1 MPEIF
6 VFISVI
12 IFLIILSAFFS
23 SSETALTAV
32 SEARIH
38 ELALQGS
45 KRAIIIEKI
54 LIKKE
59 KMISTLLVGNNLVN
73 VIASVYATSFALNF
87 FAEFGLIFVTIVMTI
102 ILVIFAEVIPKTYAF
117 SHADKMALAV
127 APIINII
134 ILVLTPATFI
144 TERFAKVVSG
154 PIIDDDEAKTEEL
167 RGMIRLHAGNESK
180 AKERGK
186 MMSSMLDMDAV
197 TIEAVMTHRG
207 AVTMIDSK
215 SVPESIFKVVGE
227 SPFTRIP
234 IYSGSPD
241 NIIGIIHA
249 KELFRSLR
257 RRNFKNLEILNLTEL
272 MIQPYFA
279 PETTLLFDQL
289 EIFRARREHF
299 AVVVDEY
306 GDFRGIV
313 TLEDILE
320 EIVGEIDDETDIHVK
335 GVKPQPD
342 GSLIT
347 DGSVTI
353 RDLNRSLGWSLP
365 DENANTIAGLVL
377 YESKTIPEP
386 GQEFRFFE
394 SDLESYK
401 KKVTLFLNYVYGM
414 KLGLILKKNNLLE
427 FIIFLNRKCFQR
439 NRM

>member
-6 VFISVI
+6 IFISVI

-117 SHADKMALAV
+117 SHADKLALAV

-386 GQEFRFFE
+386 GQEFRFF
-394 SDLESYK
+394 DIRFRILQK
-401 KKVTLFLNYVYGM
+401 KGN
-414 KLGLILKKNNLLE
+414 
-427 FIIFLNRKCFQR
+427 FISQLRLWNEIGINTEKE
-439 NRM
+439 

>member
-117 SHADKMALAV
+117 SHADKLALAV

-386 GQEFRFFE
+386 GQEFRFF
-394 SDLESYK
+394 DIRFRILQK
-401 KKVTLFLNYVYGM
+401 KGN
-414 KLGLILKKNNLLE
+414 
-427 FIIFLNRKCFQR
+427 FISQLRLWNEIGIKTEKE
-439 NRM
+439 

>member
-117 SHADKMALAV
+117 SHADKLALAV

-154 PIIDDDEAKTEEL
+154 PIIDDEEAKTEEL

-257 RRNFKNLEILNLTEL
+257 RRSFKNLEILNLSEL

-386 GQEFRFFE
+386 GQEFRFF
-394 SDLESYK
+394 DIRFRILQK
-401 KKVTLFLNYVYGM
+401 KGN
-414 KLGLILKKNNLLE
+414 
-427 FIIFLNRKCFQR
+427 FISQLRLWNEIGINTEKE
-439 NRM
+439 

>member
-117 SHADKMALAV
+117 SHADKLALAV

-386 GQEFRFFE
+386 GQEFRFF
-394 SDLESYK
+394 DIRFRILQK
-401 KKVTLFLNYVYGM
+401 KGN
-414 KLGLILKKNNLLE
+414 
-427 FIIFLNRKCFQR
+427 FISQLRLWNEIGINTEKE
-439 NRM
+439 

>member
-1 MPEIF
+1 MYELFI
-6 VFISVI
+6 FISI
-12 IFLIILSAFFS
+12 IITLIILSAFFS

-38 ELALQGS
+38 ELALQGNN
-45 KRAIIIEKI
+45 RAIVIEKI

-59 KMISTLLVGNNLVN
+59 KMISALLIGNNLVN
-73 VIASVYATSFALNF
+73 VIASVYATSFALNY
-87 FAEFGLIFVTIVMTI
+87 FADFGLIFVTISMTI

-117 SHADKMALAV
+117 SHADELALKV

-144 TERFAKVVSG
+144 TERLAKIVSG
-154 PIIDDDEAKTEEL
+154 PVVENDEAKTEEL

-197 TIEAVMTHRG
+197 TLAAVMTHRG
-207 AVTMIDSK
+207 GVTMIDSK
-215 SVPESIFKVVGE
+215 SAPEIIFKVAGE

-241 NIIGIIHA
+241 NIIGILHA
-249 KELFRSLR
+249 KELFRNLR
-257 RRNFKNLEILNLTEL
+257 RRNFKKLDTINLSEL

-353 RDLNRSLGWSLP
+353 RDLNRSLGWNLP
-365 DENANTIAGLVL
+365 DENANTIAGLIL
-377 YESKTIPEP
+377 HESKIIPEP

-394 SDLESYK
+394 IRFRVLQK
-401 KKVTLFLNYVYGM
+401 KGNFISQLRLWNEVGINTE
-414 KLGLILKKNNLLE
+414 KN
-427 FIIFLNRKCFQR
+427 
-439 NRM
+439 

>member
-1 MPEIF
+1 MYELFI
-6 VFISVI
+6 FISI
-12 IFLIILSAFFS
+12 IITLIILSAFFS

-38 ELALQGS
+38 ELALQGNN
-45 KRAIIIEKI
+45 RAIVIEKI

-59 KMISTLLVGNNLVN
+59 KMISALLIGNNLVN
-73 VIASVYATSFALNF
+73 VIASVYATSFALNY
-87 FAEFGLIFVTIVMTI
+87 FADFGLIFVTISMTI

-117 SHADKMALAV
+117 SHADELALKV

-144 TERFAKVVSG
+144 TERLAKIVSG
-154 PIIDDDEAKTEEL
+154 PVVENDEAKTEEL

-197 TIEAVMTHRG
+197 TLAAVMTHRG
-207 AVTMIDSK
+207 GVTMIDSK
-215 SVPESIFKVVGE
+215 SAPEIIFKVAGE

-241 NIIGIIHA
+241 NIIGILHA
-249 KELFRSLR
+249 KELFRNLR
-257 RRNFKNLEILNLTEL
+257 RRNFKKLDTINLSEL

-320 EIVGEIDDETDIHVK
+320 EIVGDIDDETDIHVK

-353 RDLNRSLGWSLP
+353 RDLNRSLGWNLP

-377 YESKTIPEP
+377 HESKIIPEP

-394 SDLESYK
+394 IRFRVLQK
-401 KKVTLFLNYVYGM
+401 KGN
-414 KLGLILKKNNLLE
+414 
-427 FIIFLNRKCFQR
+427 FISQLRLWNEVGINTEKI
-439 NRM
+439 NS

>member
-1 MPEIF
+1 MMPETF
-6 VFISVI
+6 VFISI
-12 IFLIILSAFFS
+12 IIILIILSAFFS

-45 KRAIIIEKI
+45 KRAVIIEKI

-59 KMISTLLVGNNLVN
+59 KMISSLLIGNNLVN
-73 VIASVYATSFALNF
+73 VIASVYSTSFAINYF
-87 FAEFGLIFVTIVMTI
+87 SDFGLIFVTILMTV

-117 SHADKMALAV
+117 SHADKLALTV

-134 ILVLTPATFI
+134 IFVLTPATII
-144 TERFAKVVSG
+144 TERLAKFVSG
-154 PIIDDDEAKTEEL
+154 PKVEDEEAKTEEL
-167 RGMIRLHAGNESK
+167 RGMIRLHAGNEIK

-215 SVPESIFKVVGE
+215 SPPELIFKLVGE
-227 SPFTRIP
+227 SPFTRLP

-241 NIIGIIHA
+241 NIIGILHA

-257 RRNFKNLEILNLTEL
+257 RRNFKNLDTINLSEL

-320 EIVGEIDDETDIHVK
+320 EIVGDMAEEQDHENEDIH
-335 GVKPQPD
+335 PQED
-342 GSLIT
+342 GSFFIDGTTTVRDINKALTWALPIDGPKTLNGLIT
-347 DGSVTI
+347 ERLEEIPQFNVCLKIGEYQLETVQISGNFI
-353 RDLNRSLGWSLP
+353 
-365 DENANTIAGLVL
+365 
-377 YESKTIPEP
+377 KTV
-386 GQEFRFFE
+386 R
-394 SDLESYK
+394 L
-401 KKVTLFLNYVYGM
+401 
-414 KLGLILKKNNLLE
+414 
-427 FIIFLNRKCFQR
+427 QR
-439 NRM
+439 VQTSAEEVH

>member
-117 SHADKMALAV
+117 SHADKLALAV

-257 RRNFKNLEILNLTEL
+257 RRNFKNLEVLNLTEL

-386 GQEFRFFE
+386 GQEFRFF
-394 SDLESYK
+394 DIRFRILQK
-401 KKVTLFLNYVYGM
+401 KGN
-414 KLGLILKKNNLLE
+414 
-427 FIIFLNRKCFQR
+427 FISQLRLWNEIGINTEKE
-439 NRM
+439 